1 MIELDEHIT
10 AVVFRKWNQ
19 KHGGGIIALFPQI
32 PSDSYGW
39 HILSY
44 EHIGQ
49 HGGADYQGVI
59 DRTVPATEA
68 EYSGLKRELEDIGY
82 NLEAYKRQTAKM
94 REKCHRRDAA

>member
-1 MIELDEHIT
+1 VDNKLGGNHLRLD
-10 AVVFRKWNQ
+10 NY
-19 KHGGGIIALFPQI
+19 HGGRQ
-32 PSDSYGW
+32 SDSYRW

-68 EYSGLKRELEDIGY
+68 EYSGLKRELEGTGY

-94 REKCHRRDAA
+94 REKCQRRDAA